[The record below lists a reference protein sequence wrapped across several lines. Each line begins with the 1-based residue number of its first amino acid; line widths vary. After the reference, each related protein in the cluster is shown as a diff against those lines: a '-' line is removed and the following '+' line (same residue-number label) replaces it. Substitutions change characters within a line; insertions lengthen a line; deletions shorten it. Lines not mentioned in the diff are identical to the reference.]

1 MATQQST
8 ADQHQYHPRTLG
20 LARWVQLAFMAFAAL
35 LLLVFDK
42 TITIIWDK
50 FAEPEPLVVTLAAAV
65 LAVATAVV
73 AYRHPTVSRVAN
85 EVVGELAKVSWP
97 TRDEVQVSTLV
108 VIITSIIAAIIVGV
122 FDAAWS
128 AITDL
133 IYKV

>member
-1 MATQQST
+1 MSTQQTT
-8 ADQHQYHPRTLG
+8 ADQQFTPKTLG
-20 LARWVQLAFMAFAAL
+20 LARWVQLAFMGLAVVL
-35 LLLVFDK
+35 LLILDK

-50 FAEPEPLVVTLAAAV
+50 FAEPDPLLVSTLAVV
-65 LAVATAVV
+65 LAVVCSVV
-73 AYRHPTVSRVAN
+73 AYRHATVNRVAN

-97 TRDEVQVSTLV
+97 TREEVQVSTLV
-108 VIITSIIAAIIVGV
+108 VIITSIIASVIVGS

>member
-1 MATQQST
+1 MSTQQTT
-8 ADQHQYHPRTLG
+8 ADQQFTPKTLG
-20 LARWVQLAFMAFAAL
+20 LARWVQLAFMGFAVVL
-35 LLLVFDK
+35 LLILDK

-50 FAEPEPLVVTLAAAV
+50 FAEPDPLLVSMLALV
-65 LAVATAVV
+65 LAGLCAVI
-73 AYRHPTVSRVAN
+73 AYRHATVNRVAN

-97 TRDEVQVSTLV
+97 TREEVQVSTLV
-108 VIITSIIAAIIVGV
+108 VIVTSIIASVIVGS